1 MDYLRLFLNILI
13 CIILFY
19 VFFKFIRTRAVNF
32 FSLQENLISMVD
44 NEELN
49 NLKANK
55 NSPSIGNIQSIQ
67 PKIAN
72 MPLKEYCIKA
82 SYNSAVSGKS
92 VNKNMIKYV
101 LNRGCRFLDFEVFYI
116 KSNDNFVPVVAES
129 SDPEYKKFDTDN
141 HITLESAFSTLIS
154 NAFSGNS
161 PNKKDPL
168 FVHLRIKTK
177 DTNCYSSIAKS
188 IDSILK
194 AKLFEGE
201 ITKDTKL
208 AEIMGKIVIVV
219 DKTIHRDYKDY
230 AKCKGSDTKCYDL
243 SNYLN
248 IESGSQN
255 INLYNLMQLEQQA
268 SSPALIKDDNVS
280 TSSLA
285 SKVVLPVSK
294 SDKNPDMKKMI
305 LDYGAQIVAYRY
317 SNIDDNLVDCEVF
330 FNDSRGGVLPLA
342 AAIPYFE
349 RVQKELTRK
358 K

>member
-1 MDYLRLFLNILI
+1 MDYLRLLLNIFI

-19 VFFKFIRTRAVNF
+19 VFYKFMKDRAVSF
-32 FSLQENLISMVD
+32 VSVKESLVDMVD

-49 NLKANK
+49 NLKSNK

-67 PKIAN
+67 PKFAN

-92 VNKNMIKYV
+92 VNKDMIKYV
-101 LNRGCRFLDFEVFYI
+101 LNRGCRFLDFEVFYT
-116 KSNDNFVPVVAES
+116 KNNENFVPVVAES
-129 SDPEYKKFDTDN
+129 SDPEFKRFDTDN
-141 HITLESAFSTLIS
+141 HITLESAFSTMVS

-168 FVHLRIKTK
+168 FIHLRIKTK
-177 DTNCYSSIAKS
+177 DTNCYSSIAKL

-194 AKLFEGE
+194 VKLYEGE
-201 ITKDTKL
+201 ITKDTKMEEL
-208 AEIMGKIVIVV
+208 MGKVVIIV

-230 AKCKGSDTKCYDL
+230 AKCKGSDMKCYDL
-243 SNYLN
+243 ANYLN

-255 INLYNLMQLEQQA
+255 MNLYNLMQLEQQA
-268 SSPALIKDDNVS
+268 SNPALIKDDNVS

-285 SKVVLPVSK
+285 SKVVLPITK
-294 SDKNPDMKKMI
+294 SDRNPDMKKMI

-317 SNIDDNLVDCEVF
+317 GNIDDNLVDCEVF
-330 FNDSRGGVLPLA
+330 FNDSKGGILPLA